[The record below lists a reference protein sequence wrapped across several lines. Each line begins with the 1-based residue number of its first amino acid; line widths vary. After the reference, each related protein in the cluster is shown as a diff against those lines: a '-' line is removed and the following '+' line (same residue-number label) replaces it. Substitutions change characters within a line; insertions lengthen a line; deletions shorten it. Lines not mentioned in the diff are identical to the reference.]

1 MVVSDFLWEIWEG
14 VKMKPSRTILTGI
27 GISWGMFILI
37 LLVGVGSGFEKG
49 VLKLFD
55 GYSKSATYV
64 IATHAS
70 KSYKGTP
77 SGKNVLFRYEDL
89 NMLKNTIP
97 EITYI
102 SPEVSR
108 MEIVTYSDSKSNF
121 EVRGVCPDYFRVKLL
136 EAEEG
141 RMLNIR
147 DMKEK
152 RKTVVIGSNVAD
164 LLFKHSCP
172 ISKMI
177 SIRGEIYQVVGVIKK
192 NMMTMNEDRIIYMPY
207 STLLSNDSGVKYFTT
222 LVFSSEENV
231 NLKEVNDRVRIH
243 LTKANN
249 IAPDDENAFFFSCM
263 EEQVNA
269 FKRFFDGLKKVLW
282 FMGIS
287 TLLSGVIGVANIMYT
302 AAKERTR
309 IIGIQKALGAKSSY
323 IKSMYI
329 CESVAITFVAGGI
342 GIIIGWI
349 CLKIIG
355 LCIDDSVEIIQKP
368 DIDFTATIIAL
379 FIIMLFGTLAGVRP
393 AVYASKLRPIDALK
407 EEN

>member
-1 MVVSDFLWEIWEG
+1 
-14 VKMKPSRTILTGI
+14 
-27 GISWGMFILI
+27 
-37 LLVGVGSGFEKG
+37 
-49 VLKLFD
+49 
-55 GYSKSATYV
+55 
-64 IATHAS
+64 
-70 KSYKGTP
+70 
-77 SGKNVLFRYEDL
+77 
-89 NMLKNTIP
+89 
-97 EITYI
+97 
-102 SPEVSR
+102 
-108 MEIVTYSDSKSNF
+108 
-121 EVRGVCPDYFRVKLL
+121 
-136 EAEEG
+136 
-141 RMLNIR
+141 
-147 DMKEK
+147 
-152 RKTVVIGSNVAD
+152 
-164 LLFKHSCP
+164 
-172 ISKMI
+172 
-177 SIRGEIYQVVGVIKK
+177 
-192 NMMTMNEDRIIYMPY
+192 MNEDRIIYMPY